1 MEEIIKIQKLILKR
15 LEQPFIVDSSI
26 LHYAESTLG
35 IDVEELAEHLIED
48 NGVIDLVVVPDIDF
62 RKTIE
67 PYIPC
72 HGISNE
78 DIAEIVHNIEYT
90 VTNIPID
97 IKGKCVLYNNPSHCK
112 VFIYKLY
119 LQKENI
125 AIPYAEELFNKYI
138 AARVAIRLFA
148 KNHDLQMLKKLVDA
162 LVQESSESV
171 LYDSIKLFTNIVG
184 KEADIYTV
192 LSVHKQ
198 RLQKQLWD
206 MYEFKKLLEQ
216 YSMEFIMSM
225 RRSSPMV
232 DAQAIGYQ
240 IQLID
245 TMCIALSGLPAREFV
260 PDIEMEIDSDTLKK
274 FLNTI

>member
-232 DAQAIGYQ
+232 DAQAIGCQ

-245 TMCIALSGLPAREFV
+245 TMCIALSGLPARGFV
-260 PDIEMEIDSDTLKK
+260 PDFEMEIDSDTLKK